1 MAMTNDELESAF
13 ITLTTR
19 VKNLERL
26 VANCVSVAQQ
36 NGVVLL
42 LQMDLENLS
51 TGLSSLSARVETL
64 EEDVAAIV

>member
-13 ITLTTR
+13 VTLTTR

-26 VANCVSVAQQ
+26 MANCVSVAQQ

-42 LQMDLENLS
+42 LQKDLENLS
-51 TGLSSLSARVETL
+51 TGLSSLAARVETL
-64 EEDVAAIV
+64 EGDVAAIV